1 MINYIWRFNDCT
13 VYEIDDEQYT
23 TVVFNVVAKRDGVEV
38 HQTVVPQ
45 FTKDVDVCR
54 ERLDEG
60 YSPIEDGWSDGFG
73 NAVCLENMEEFD
85 IPEDHVLYK
94 GEVMDI
100 DEYLARV
107 EREAYDSYEE

>member
-1 MINYIWRFNDCT
+1 
-13 VYEIDDEQYT
+13 
-23 TVVFNVVAKRDGVEV
+23 
-38 HQTVVPQ
+38 
-45 FTKDVDVCR
+45 
-54 ERLDEG
+54 
-60 YSPIEDGWSDGFG
+60 
-73 NAVCLENMEEFD
+73 MEEFD